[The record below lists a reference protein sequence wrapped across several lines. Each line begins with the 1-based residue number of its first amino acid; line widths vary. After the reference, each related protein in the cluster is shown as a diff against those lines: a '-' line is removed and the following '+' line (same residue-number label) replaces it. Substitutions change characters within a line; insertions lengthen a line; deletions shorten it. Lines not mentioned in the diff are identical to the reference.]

1 MDALIATSCQPR
13 NRGPV
18 RYRACSWHIELALV
32 ARILPR
38 PPGPAALASQHRA
51 PPGEPTGGWSTPGCR
66 QVSPGPFPSLTWS
79 VRGQLSFPLLPLH
92 FSWPR
97 LMLFLLPRILVFP
110 FLPGKILIFKPCFN
124 VILTSLAS
132 PVRINCSLLCV
143 AQQHLSRRTAV
154 TCFTAQPGGRDG
166 RGPVWSTSSS
176 WGLKGR
182 PVSVC

>member
-1 MDALIATSCQPR
+1 MIATSSQPH

-18 RYRACSWHIELALV
+18 RGKACSWHRELVLL

-38 PPGPAALASQHRA
+38 PPGPAALAS
-51 PPGEPTGGWSTPGCR
+51 PPGESSGGWSTPGCR
-66 QVSPGPFPSLTWS
+66 QVSPGPFPSLTRS
-79 VRGQLSFPLLPLH
+79 LGGQLSFPLLPLH

-97 LMLFLLPRILVFP
+97 LMLFLLPRILLFP

-143 AQQHLSRRTAV
+143 AQQHLSRRTVV
-154 TCFTAQPGGRDG
+154 TCFAAQPGGRDG

-176 WGLKGR
+176 WGLKGH